1 MLVATA
7 RACAPGPTVAI
18 GVHAGTPYTDCS
30 MQWLDARHRL
40 LDVQHSGTVALLAPL
55 VALHKPEVLALAHE
69 CAVPFRLTYSCETG
83 AVPCGQCLSCLDRQ
97 AAIAG
102 A

>member
-7 RACAPGPTVAI
+7 RACAPGLTVAI
-18 GVHAGTPYTDCS
+18 GVHAGMPYADCS
-30 MQWLDARHRL
+30 AQWLDAWRTL

-55 VALHKPEVLALAHE
+55 VALHKPQVLALARG
-69 CAVPFRLTYSCETG
+69 AVPFGLTHSCETG
-83 AVPCGQCLSCLDRQ
+83 LIPCGRCLSCQDRQ
-97 AAIAG
+97 AAVAG